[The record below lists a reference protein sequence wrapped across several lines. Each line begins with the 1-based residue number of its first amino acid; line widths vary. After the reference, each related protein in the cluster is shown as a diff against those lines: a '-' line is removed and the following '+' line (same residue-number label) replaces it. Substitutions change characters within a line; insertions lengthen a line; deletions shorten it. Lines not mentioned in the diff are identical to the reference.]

1 MKKFNLLFMS
11 FLVILFVIGCTSG
24 NQKKSEQQSNE
35 NGELTPMQKNLQR
48 YATVK
53 LTSDISKLT
62 DNDKQMLK
70 LLFKA
75 SKLMD
80 DIFWMQNVGNKEE
93 FLGKISDPD
102 TKKYAEINYGPWD
115 IMDDLKPFVEGYGE
129 KPAGAEFYPHDMTK
143 EEFEAF
149 NDPDKTSQYT
159 LIRRDEN
166 GGLKTVW
173 YHEAYKDQIDKAADL
188 LKQAAKLSEDKEFGH
203 YLDLRAEALLT
214 DNYEAS
220 DMAWLDV
227 HNNTIDLVIGPIE
240 NYDDALFGYKAAQEA
255 YILIKDKAWSEKL
268 AHYTQFLPELQKE
281 LPVDAKYK
289 QETPG
294 SDAELNAYDVV
305 YYAGDCNMGGKTIAI
320 NLPND
325 EKVQLKKGTR
335 KLQLKNAMKAKF
347 DQILVPIAKELISPD
362 QVSHISFDA
371 FFANT
376 MFHEVAHGMG
386 IKNTINGKGTVRH
399 ALKEQFSAIEEGK
412 ADILG
417 LYLVTKLNEMGEFK
431 DTDLLDN
438 YVTFMAGIFRSVR
451 FGAADAHGIA
461 NMIRFNFF
469 EEKGA
474 FKKNA
479 DGTYSIDF
487 EKMKSATTDLIR
499 LIFTIQGDGDYE
511 AAKNLTEQKGKI
523 SPDLQADLDKLD
535 TLGIPVDIIFEQ
547 GPDVLGLNNWK
558 PVRL

>member
-1 MKKFNLLFMS
+1 MKKLKHLLLGSLIMAF
-11 FLVILFVIGCTSG
+11 FVSCSSG
-24 NQKKSEQQSNE
+24 GQKKSETQDNTTQ
-35 NGELTPMQKNLQR
+35 ELTPMQKNLQK
-48 YATVK
+48 YVTVK

-62 DNDKQMLK
+62 DNEKQMLK
-70 LLFKA
+70 LLFDA

-93 FLGKISDPD
+93 FLNSISDPD
-102 TKKYAEINYGPWD
+102 TKKFAEINYGPWD
-115 IMDDLKPFVEGYGE
+115 NMDNLKPFIEGYGE

-149 NDPDKTSQYT
+149 NDPNKTSQYT

-166 GGLKTVW
+166 GGLKTIW
-173 YHEAYKDQIDKAADL
+173 YHEAYAEQVNKAAGL
-188 LKQAAKLSEDKEFGH
+188 LKEASKLASDKEFAN
-203 YLDLRAEALLT
+203 YLSLRADALLT
-214 DNYEAS
+214 DKYQES

-227 HNNTIDLVIGPIE
+227 HNNSIDLVIGPIE
-240 NYDDALFGYKAAQEA
+240 NYTDALFGYKAAQEA
-255 YILIKDKAWSEKL
+255 YILIKDKAWSDKL
-268 AHYTQFLPELQKE
+268 AHYAQFLPELQKE
-281 LPVDAKYK
+281 LPVDPEYK

-294 SDAELNAYDVV
+294 SDADLNAYDVV

-325 EKVQLKKGTR
+325 EQVQLKKGTR

-431 DTDLLDN
+431 DTDLMDN

-474 FKKNA
+474 FTKNA
-479 DGTYSIDF
+479 NGTYSIDF
-487 EKMKSATTDLIR
+487 EKMKSASTDLIQ
-499 LIFTIQGDGDYE
+499 LIFKIQGTGDYE
-511 AAKNLTEQKGKI
+511 AAKKLTSEMGKI
-523 SPDLQADLDKLD
+523 KPDLQADIDKLD
-535 TLGIPVDIIFEQ
+535 NLGIPVDIIFEQ
-547 GPDVLGLNNWK
+547 GAEVLGLTN
-558 PVRL
+558 